1 MLHAY
6 RIESAQLAECDPAAA
21 TVLAYSQ
28 LAESEKEEIKRVF
41 DLDPFDLESV
51 SDPDE
56 VSRLETTPDSA
67 FLVWKSPDN
76 VTRGDTIQF
85 KVSSLGIAIRG
96 GKAALIHP
104 GEDFALSGRE
114 FKHVASVWE
123 AILRVFLSTIH
134 HYQGH
139 LKAIKMMSQDLQ
151 AKLEKSMENKYFLQM
166 FALGE
171 SLVYY
176 LNALESN
183 GGVLAKLRAAAE
195 RQHLAAEEIELLD
208 DILIENQ
215 QAIKQ
220 ASIYSSV
227 LSGLMDARGNIINN
241 NMNVLLKNLTLINVV
256 FLPLNLIASIG
267 GMSEF
272 SMMTQHLDWRVA
284 YALFGV
290 GMAILG
296 VFTWWWLV
304 KVLERNRERKPRRGA
319 TA

>member
-6 RIESAQLAECDPAAA
+6 RFESAQLAECDPSAAA
-21 TVLAYSQ
+21 ILAYSQ
-28 LAESEKEEIKRVF
+28 IAEAEKEEIKRVF
-41 DLDPFDLESV
+41 DLDPFDLDSV

-67 FLVWKSPDN
+67 FLVWKCPDN
-76 VTRGDTIQF
+76 VTRGETIQF
-85 KVSSLGIAIRG
+85 KVSSLGIVMRNE
-96 GKAALIHP
+96 KAAFIHP
-104 GEDFALSGRE
+104 GEDFTLTGRE
-114 FKHVASVWE
+114 FRHVDSVWE

-139 LKAIKMMSQDLQ
+139 LKAIKMMSQELQ
-151 AKLEKSMENKYFLQM
+151 AKLERSMENKYFLQM

-176 LNALESN
+176 HNALESN
-183 GGVLAKLRAAAE
+183 GVVLAKLRAATE
-195 RQHLAAEEIELLD
+195 RLRLSGEAVELLD
-208 DILIENQ
+208 DIVIENQ

-220 ASIYSSV
+220 ASIYSTV

-272 SMMTQHLDWRVA
+272 SMMTHGLDWRIS
-284 YALFGV
+284 YALFGL
-290 GMAILG
+290 GMAALG
-296 VFTWWWLV
+296 LLTWWWLV
-304 KVLERNRERKPRRGA
+304 RILERNREQRAHRVSG
-319 TA
+319 

>member
-1 MLHAY
+1 MLHTY
-6 RIESAQLAECDPAAA
+6 RIESAQLAECEPAAA
-21 TVLAYSQ
+21 AVLVYSQ
-28 LAESEKEEIKRVF
+28 IAEPEKEDIQRAF

-56 VSRLETTPDSA
+56 VPRLETTPDSA
-67 FLVWKSPDN
+67 FLVWKCPDN
-76 VTRGDTIQF
+76 VTRGETIQF

-104 GEDFALSGRE
+104 GVEFALAGRE

-151 AKLEKSMENKYFLQM
+151 AKLVKSMENKYFLQM

-176 LNALESN
+176 HNALESN
-183 GGVLAKLRAAAE
+183 GVVLAKLRSAGD
-195 RQHLAAEEIELLD
+195 RLHLTSEEIELLD

-272 SMMTQHLDWRVA
+272 SMMTHHLDWRVA
-284 YALFGV
+284 YALFGLA
-290 GMAILG
+290 MAALG
-296 VFTWWWLV
+296 VLTWWWLV
-304 KVLERNRERKPRRGA
+304 QILERNQERQGRRIP
-319 TA
+319 